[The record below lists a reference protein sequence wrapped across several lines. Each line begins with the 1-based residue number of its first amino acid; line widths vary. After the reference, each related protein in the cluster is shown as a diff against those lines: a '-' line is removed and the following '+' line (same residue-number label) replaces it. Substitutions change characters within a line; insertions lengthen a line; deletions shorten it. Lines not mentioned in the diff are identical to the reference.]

1 MPGSGKVSSSVDRVT
16 RWVTGTSVRDRRRW
30 IGPVVAALGAG
41 VLVWLATP
49 HVPWYFKLPL
59 ALLALGYIGAQSAAY
74 LGHGDEAETSE
85 SPAPPTDR

>member
-1 MPGSGKVSSSVDRVT
+1 VAGIRKVSSGVDRVAQ
-16 RWVTGTSVRDRRRW
+16 WVTGTSVRDRRRW
-30 IGPVVAALGAG
+30 IGPAVAAVGAG

-74 LGHGDEAETSE
+74 LGQRDETE
-85 SPAPPTDR
+85 SGESTDLPKTP